1 MTRNI
6 MTHDEAREVLEALAL
21 DALEAFESAA
31 ALAHVAE
38 CDACTEA
45 LAALRQAAE
54 ELAYASSPVPMVPE
68 QRDRVRGRLLARA
81 SADLAHA
88 SGSAHS
94 PSAVPMLSRSIGDE
108 RTARTARRRPP
119 LDPVVWGAIAA
130 VLIAIV
136 SAAAAISARHGRD
149 DARGAALAA
158 RAQELTH
165 RAALDSLRAIV
176 ADRDQLIANLTGP
189 QVAVM
194 SLAATNPK
202 SPSARMF
209 WDQRHDAWTFVAHNL
224 RMPNQGRAY
233 QLWLVTPSAKISAGM
248 FMPLA
253 NGDAV
258 VRATYKMDPGTLAA
272 VAVTDE
278 PAGGSAQPTT
288 PPMLAVTSGR

>member
-1 MTRNI
+1 MTRTI

-31 ALAHVAE
+31 ALAHVAR

-45 LAALRQAAE
+45 LAALRRAAE
-54 ELAYASSPVPMVPE
+54 QLAYASSPVPMVPE
-68 QRDRVRGRLLARA
+68 QRVRVRGRLLARA
-81 SADLAHA
+81 SADRAHDT
-88 SGSAHS
+88 SSA
-94 PSAVPMLSRSIGDE
+94 AVVPTLVRPIGD
-108 RTARTARRRPP
+108 ARTARRRPL
-119 LDPVVWGAIAA
+119 LDPMAWGAIAA

-136 SAAAAISARHGRD
+136 SAVAAISARHGRD
-149 DARGAALAA
+149 EA
-158 RAQELTH
+158 RAAAQVARALELTH
-165 RAALDSLRAIV
+165 RTALDSLRSVV

-194 SLAATNPK
+194 SLAATNPR

-224 RMPNQGRAY
+224 RMPSQGRVY
-233 QLWLVTPSAKISAGM
+233 QLWLVTPSAKINAGM

-258 VRATYKMDPGTLAA
+258 VRATYKMDSRTLAA

>member
-6 MTHDEAREVLEALAL
+6 MTHDEAHEVLEALAL
-21 DALEAFESAA
+21 DALEVLESAA

-38 CDACTEA
+38 CDACTAA

-54 ELAYASSPVPMVPE
+54 QLAYASSPVAMVPA
-68 QRDRVRGRLLARA
+68 QRARVRGRLLARA
-81 SADLAHA
+81 SADSAQGA
-88 SGSAHS
+88 SVA
-94 PSAVPMLSRSIGDE
+94 PMFVRP
-108 RTARTARRRPP
+108 TANARTARRRP
-119 LDPVVWGAIAA
+119 LVDPVVLGAIAA
-130 VLIAIV
+130 VLIAVV
-136 SAAAAISARHGRD
+136 SVVVAISARRGRD
-149 DARGAALAA
+149 EARDAVQGA

-165 RAALDSLRAIV
+165 RAALDSLHAIV

-194 SLAATNPK
+194 SLTAANPR

-224 RMPNQGRAY
+224 RRPGQGRVY
-233 QLWLVTPSAKISAGM
+233 QLWLVTPSAKINAGM